1 MKWLGFIALAL
12 MVSSCVSKSKVYDW
26 LDKNKQDAA
35 KYCSTEFPA
44 RVTQG
49 ETKLIKV
56 VDTLIKK
63 ETIIDTVDCPDGT
76 KVTVEK
82 DIRYVIQKEY
92 LQRVDTTVDRAGEE
106 MERLRANAAEAD
118 VAIRDGLLSVEK
130 QISKARMWWI
140 IGLGVLCAALFA
152 FIIRKVF

>member
-12 MVSSCVSKSKVYDW
+12 LMSSCVSKSKVYDW
-26 LDKNKQDAA
+26 LDKNRQDAA

-63 ETIIDTVDCPDGT
+63 ETVIDTVDCPDGT
-76 KVTVEK
+76 KVTAEK

-106 MERLRANAAEAD
+106 KERLRANDAEKN
-118 VAIRDGLLSVEK
+118 VAITEGQLVSEK
-130 QISKARMWWI
+130 EKSKARLYWI
-140 IGLGVLCAALFA
+140 IGLGVLCVALFA